1 MFLLLYSISLVASLN
16 GKAEVTGVE
25 NSVVVVYNNTMDE
38 SKSVAEHY
46 ASKRNIPEDHLI
58 GLELS
63 HQETISR
70 KAFQETLHDPL
81 FQAFKDRE
89 FFETDYEIVP
99 ATRKRPGVVYQNLE
113 QSTIRYIVL
122 CYGVPVRI
130 AGDPD
135 LYEEAT
141 ESMRVELRFNGAAV
155 DHELSWFGRDP
166 KRLVLAGPIEN
177 PVYATQKATDLQPE
191 KGVMIVGRL
200 DGPTPEIAKG
210 LVDKAIQAEKEGLWG
225 RAYFD
230 ARGIRTGSYLLGDN
244 WIRAAAQL
252 AAKAGFE
259 TVLDDQ
265 ENLFSAGFPMSQIA
279 FYAGWYTKDVS
290 GPFTREKVE
299 FMPGAIAYHLH
310 SESAAVLRTPD
321 KHWAGP
327 LLNKG
332 ATATMGCV
340 YEPYLGATPDISI
353 FFERLLMGFSFGEAA
368 YACQRVLSWQTTVIG
383 DPLYLPL
390 SKPIELLQ
398 MELGSAKSPLL
409 AWVRILA
416 ANQALQNGAEKTAV
430 VEALETD
437 PYSKLHPA
445 LCEKLASMYMSL
457 NRQEDAIYAYERALK
472 LKPTPQQKNRI
483 LLELAGIERQAGKL
497 ESSIQRMEELL
508 ASDPDYP
515 EKETI
520 LLGMKQIAVS
530 GQLSS
535 KVTEIEVQL
544 EALKESSQ

>member
-1 MFLLLYSISLVASLN
+1 MITCLVGL
-16 GKAEVTGVE
+16 VTPVSSNAQVAGVE
-25 NSVVVVYNNTMDE
+25 KSVVVVFNSAMPE
-38 SKSVAEHY
+38 SKSVADHY
-46 ASKRNIPEDHLI
+46 ASMRNIPGEHLI
-58 GLELS
+58 GLALS
-63 HQETISR
+63 TEETISR
-70 KAFQETLHDPL
+70 KAFTETLHDPL
-81 FQAFKDRE
+81 FQIFKDRE

-99 ATRKRPGVVYQNLE
+99 ATRERPGVVFQNLQE
-113 QSTIRYIVL
+113 SKIRYLVL

-130 AGDPD
+130 DGDPN
-135 LYEEAT
+135 LYEDAT

-177 PVYATQKATDLQPE
+177 PLYATQKATDLHPE
-191 KGVMIVGRL
+191 NGVMIVSRL

-225 RAYFD
+225 RTYFD

-244 WIRAAAQL
+244 WIRSAAQL

-259 TVLDDQ
+259 TTLDDQ

-279 FYAGWYTKDVS
+279 FYAGWYTPHVT
-290 GPFTREKVE
+290 GPFTRKEVE

-310 SESAAVLRTPD
+310 SESAAVLRTTD
-321 KHWAGP
+321 RHWAGP

-340 YEPYLGATPDISI
+340 YEPYLGATPDIAV

-368 YACQRVLSWQTTVIG
+368 YACQRVLSWQTTIVG

-398 MELGSAKSPLL
+398 MELTSAKSPHL
-409 AWVRILA
+409 AWLRILA

-430 VEALETD
+430 VEALESD
-437 PYSKLHPA
+437 PLSKLHPA
-445 LCEKLASMYMSL
+445 LCEKLADLYMSL
-457 NRQEDAIYAYERALK
+457 NRQEEAIYTYERALK
-472 LKPTPQQKNRI
+472 LKPTPQQKNRM
-483 LLELAGIERQAGKL
+483 LLELAGIDRQAGKL
-497 ESSIQRMEELL
+497 ESAIQRMESLL
-508 ASDPDYP
+508 TSDPDYP
-515 EKETI
+515 EKETL
-520 LLGMKQIAVS
+520 LLGMKRIAES
-530 GQLSS
+530 GQL
-535 KVTEIEVQL
+535 KTKMDDINAQL
-544 EALKESSQ
+544 DTLEKPLP